1 MSNPISFEGRVTA
14 TQDETESAPAT
25 ESAPENEQRFAAQTV
40 HSFNFQIMIDRFG
53 QHPPTLLVEEW
64 ENRTRY
70 QVPRNRTF
78 SEWHKAGRSRTR
90 RQLTGASTLSF
101 ASAACPWSCA
111 DLNPEAEQGCG
122 LAIYLDMQC
131 GELDTMQLRDWS
143 SLHIDI
149 FPINQFKLLTF
160 NNLAMACYG
169 YGVFLLRSICYFQG
183 TSTNGNNTHDS
194 TRLCAGKEQIV
205 SGLWTVIVQ
214 TYPQVN
220 WHRCGKLRVRDFVFD
235 MSGWFFHFVNVCRRG
250 ALPLWPTIGIPS
262 TTFRAKI

>member
-101 ASAACPWSCA
+101 AISSMSLIVRRPQSRSGARLWTCDLSRHAVWGIRHHAAQRLVFSAHWYISHKPV
-111 DLNPEAEQGCG
+111 LNYWHSTTW
-122 LAIYLDMQC
+122 L
-131 GELDTMQLRDWS
+131 W
-143 SLHIDI
+143 H
-149 FPINQFKLLTF
+149 
-160 NNLAMACYG
+160 AMAMG
-169 YGVFLLRSICYFQG
+169 YFFCEAFVISREHPRMGITHMIRLDSVREKSKLFQDCELL
-183 TSTNGNNTHDS
+183 
-194 TRLCAGKEQIV
+194 
-205 SGLWTVIVQ
+205 
-214 TYPQVN
+214 
-220 WHRCGKLRVRDFVFD
+220 
-235 MSGWFFHFVNVCRRG
+235 
-250 ALPLWPTIGIPS
+250 
-262 TTFRAKI
+262 